1 MGYRADAMTTGPYYL
16 CITYDSDDPAVEAN
30 CPEGC
35 GGGSW
40 LDEGDGTMK
49 YYCHCEDSS
58 AEECAEK
65 YPGEQP
71 HRAVT

>member
-1 MGYRADAMTTGPYYL
+1 MGYRADAMTNGPYYH
-16 CITYDSDDPAVEAN
+16 CRTDNSEDPAVEAD

-35 GGGSW
+35 SGGSW

-49 YYCHCEDSS
+49 YHCECEASS
-58 AEECAEK
+58 AAECAEK